1 MSTGLHWC
9 FAWCLADFLVHQES
23 GKPMPSFYEL
33 LEEYNTDQC
42 SHGCRGVRLTA
53 FAEVRP
59 S

>member
-1 MSTGLHWC
+1 
-9 FAWCLADFLVHQES
+9 
-23 GKPMPSFYEL
+23 MPSFYEL